1 MHCPTVIERSW
12 LIRRR
17 SDPRPSS
24 FKMPPSSMTC
34 TLLAPSHTLSPTSNM
49 SFSQS
54 PPQQP
59 ATMDKEYEFFVTT
72 DEPHQPE
79 GSDRGL
85 IRRLVMRNFFETKW
99 SGPEKNT
106 SERNSKEAVKAKP
119 NLKSR
124 FRLPKPG
131 QEIREPKPKPK
142 PKPKS
147 KSTEQRTSEEAQKK
161 PRSPRPVR
169 KSAEHYSEGRDSNT
183 SRPRT
188 RKLSMEEKSGGKAQK
203 SNDGLL
209 LRPSPSAHRFD
220 PFDVLPIAGSPQMD
234 ILFRLCE

>member
-1 MHCPTVIERSW
+1 M
-12 LIRRR
+12 
-17 SDPRPSS
+17 SS
-24 FKMPPSSMTC
+24 SSTTC
-34 TLLAPSHTLSPTSNM
+34 TLLAPSHTDSQTSNM
-49 SFSQS
+49 SFSRS
-54 PPQQP
+54 PPKQT

-79 GSDRGL
+79 GSERGL

-106 SERNSKEAVKAKP
+106 SERNSKEAVRAKP

-131 QEIREPKPKPK
+131 QEIREPKT
-142 PKPKS
+142 KPKS
-147 KSTEQRTSEEAQKK
+147 KSTERRTSEEVQKK

-169 KSAEHYSEGRDSNT
+169 KSAEHYLEGCNPNI

-188 RKLSMEEKSGGKAQK
+188 RKSSTEEKNGGKARRP
-203 SNDGLL
+203 NGRMM

-234 ILFRLCE
+234 ILLRLCELCRIQVFTCQVQRVHLRSFYF